1 MGGNGWALYLLLGIV
16 YKILLGLRRKGIPS
30 QYHSDKD
37 LLCNKSQL
45 LKIKKRAELAS
56 KVIII
61 LVMS

>member
-16 YKILLGLRRKGIPS
+16 YKILLGLRIKGIPS

-37 LLCNKSQL
+37 LLWNKSQL
-45 LKIKKRAELAS
+45 LKKKKVELAS

>member
-16 YKILLGLRRKGIPS
+16 YKILLGLRIKRIPS

-45 LKIKKRAELAS
+45 LKIKK
-56 KVIII
+56 KG
-61 LVMS
+61 